1 MPSQRHVQVGIFL
14 GATVAAHLLAL
25 QLGKIFFLT
34 QLTMSAYYTLAVM
47 GLSLL
52 MGYAGQISLGHAG
65 FFAIGGYT
73 SAVLTTLD
81 LSAHGTA
88 TVVAALAKVGV
99 LTPRAQLFGGEVLV
113 VHPWVALLCAIALS
127 GVLAFVLGIPVLR
140 LKGHYLAMATLGV
153 GSIVFSVTLGTS
165 FLGAADGIT
174 GVPPFPLLPG
184 FEVGGSSAG
193 RVSNY
198 YVAFGLLAAAMVLLG
213 NLIQSRVGRA
223 LRAIHGAEDAAS
235 AMGVDTAA
243 LKLRT
248 FVLSAV
254 LAAVAGVF
262 LTHLNAGIGPSE
274 ASIMKS
280 VRYVAIVAV
289 GGMGSLW
296 GALATSLVLN
306 FLSLRGYFG
315 EFDDAVFGLV
325 LVGVMLFAPSGVLAL
340 RPRAA
345 LARWWRRPTPE
356 PEPVSAPVHDEPL
369 VVEPGPGLV
378 GAAHG
383 EEVR

>member
-1 MPSQRHVQVGIFL
+1 MPTQRHLPVAIFL
-14 GATVAAHLLAL
+14 LATVAAHLVAA
-25 QLGKIFFLT
+25 QAGKVFLLT
-34 QLTMSAYYTLAVM
+34 QLTMSAYYTLAVL

-65 FFAIGGYT
+65 FFAVGGYT
-73 SAVLTTLD
+73 SAFLTTLD
-81 LSAHGTA
+81 LSAHKTA
-88 TVVAALAKVGV
+88 AVVAALTKVGV
-99 LTPRAQLFGGEVLV
+99 LTLRPQFFGGEALG
-113 VHPWVALLCAIALS
+113 VHPWVALLCAVALS
-127 GVLAFVLGIPVLR
+127 AALAFLLGIPVLR

-153 GSIVFSVTLGTS
+153 GSIVFSVALGTS

-174 GVPPFPLLPG
+174 GVPPFPLAFGL
-184 FEVGGSSAG
+184 EVGRSSAG

-198 YVAFGLLAAAMVLLG
+198 YVAFALLAAAMVLLG

-235 AMGVDTAA
+235 ATGVDVAA

-254 LAAVAGVF
+254 LAAVAGAF

-280 VRYVAIVAV
+280 VKYVAIVAV

-296 GALATSLVLN
+296 GALATSLTLN

-325 LVGVMLFAPSGVLAL
+325 LVAAMLFAPNGVLAL

-345 LARWWRRPTPE
+345 LARWARRATPE
-356 PEPVSAPVHDEPL
+356 PEPASGPDEALAVQP
-369 VVEPGPGLV
+369 PGLV
-378 GAAHG
+378 GAAPG
-383 EEVR
+383 EEAR

>member
-1 MPSQRHVQVGIFL
+1 MPSQRHLHVGIFV
-14 GATVAAHLLAL
+14 AAAIAAHLLAV
-25 QLGKIFFLT
+25 QAGKPFLLT
-34 QLTMSAYYTLAVM
+34 QLTMSAYYTLAVV

-65 FFAIGGYT
+65 FFAVGGYT
-73 SAVLTTLD
+73 TAVLTTLD
-81 LSAHGTA
+81 LSAQRTA
-88 TVVAALAKVGV
+88 AAVGALARIGV
-99 LTPRAQLFGGEVLV
+99 LTVRPQLFGGEALV
-113 VHPWVALLCAIALS
+113 VHPWVALVCAVALS
-127 GVLAFVLGIPVLR
+127 GALAFLLGIPVLR

-153 GSIVFSVTLGTS
+153 GSIVYSVTLGTS

-174 GVPPFPLLPG
+174 GVPPFPLAFGLA
-184 FEVGGSSAG
+184 VGGSSAG

-198 YVAFGLLAAAMVLLG
+198 YVAFALLAAAMVLLG

-235 AMGVDTAA
+235 ATGVDTAA

-248 FVLSAV
+248 FVVSAV
-254 LAAVAGVF
+254 LAAVAGAF

-280 VRYVAIVAV
+280 VKYVAIVAV
-289 GGMGSLW
+289 GGMGSIW
-296 GALATSLVLN
+296 GTLATSLTLN

-325 LVGVMLFAPSGVLAL
+325 LVTVMLFAPSGVLAL

-345 LARWWRRPTPE
+345 LARWARRPAPE
-356 PEPVSAPVHDEPL
+356 PDPAHAPSHDEPPG
-369 VVEPGPGLV
+369 VEPAPGLV

-383 EEVR
+383 EELH